1 MDKDISVLKRFAE
14 YAFSSLERTCEGI
27 TETEADWKQIE
38 ESNDVRWILNHLS
51 RITNISLPRIFKG
64 DPDYLPEDWPSNYR
78 DQHYSL
84 EKLLEDIQNGKKVA
98 LDFMEKLN
106 SESLSEDIP
115 LWGGTRK
122 REFGIFAYIGEIISH
137 RGQIAAIKGNIKRRR
152 EKDSSF
158 LK

>member
-1 MDKDISVLKRFAE
+1 
-14 YAFSSLERTCEGI
+14 
-27 TETEADWKQIE
+27 
-38 ESNDVRWILNHLS
+38 
-51 RITNISLPRIFKG
+51 
-64 DPDYLPEDWPSNYR
+64 
-78 DQHYSL
+78 L
-84 EKLLEDIQNGKKVA
+84 EKLLGDIQNGKKVA
-98 LDFMEKLN
+98 LDFIENLN